1 MSLQSFLDREA
12 RYMKSES
19 EKYHKAYDYL
29 MGFLTKEQWKQAII
43 EALTDTDLSYS
54 IMEDIFEDYVEDWSI
69 DLDTEKVIYEA
80 CEDVIKNYPSD
91 KEVAE
96 IIIENIKRRRNKK

>member
-1 MSLQSFLDREA
+1 MSLQSFIGREFD
-12 RYMKSES
+12 YMTKES
-19 EKYHKAYDYL
+19 DTYHKAIDYL
-29 MGFLTKEQWKQAII
+29 MGFLTREQWKQAII

-69 DLDTEKVIYEA
+69 DLDTEQVIYEA
-80 CEDVIKNYPSD
+80 CEEVIKNHSD

-96 IIIENIKRRRNKK
+96 IIIEYINRRRKKK